1 MKRKII
7 FLSVLLFFGV
17 YLVSAQQN
25 LSVSGVVTDASDG
38 SPLVGVSVMLK
49 GTTSGTITDVN
60 GKYTLNATQGS
71 TVIFTYIGMEKQE
84 IVIKTNVINVNLH
97 SDSQMLDEV
106 VAIGYG
112 TMKKKVVTGAT
123 VQVKG
128 DDLQKLNT
136 LSSMAALQGTTSGVQ
151 ITKSDG
157 QPGDGL
163 KVVIRGI
170 GTIGNTQP
178 LYVVDGVPVG
188 NNIDYLSPSDI
199 ESIDVLKDATA
210 AIYGSRAANG
220 VVLVTTKQ
228 GSSTGKTVVSYDGT
242 YGVQN
247 IYKTEPSLNAQEYL
261 MIANEARVNSG
272 LSPFTNAYIT
282 GTTPNAT
289 NPNVPVGT
297 LVPNVPY
304 GAAILAGTNKGTNWL
319 AAFTNKNAP
328 TQSHSLN
335 ISGGN
340 TTSTYTLGVSYITQ
354 DGILGG
360 PAPSNYDRYNV
371 RFNSDHKVITNKD
384 FTVLKVGENLDL
396 SYHENQGVA
405 ASGSVYWNDINNM
418 IVSIPLQPLYD
429 PNSPGKYSYSIPF
442 DNLQANPIA
451 ALMAS
456 SRANNISKNAN
467 LVGNVYAELQ
477 PIKNLIFTTRFS
489 LTGYESSYRSFTPQS
504 NLSSTAINANDG
516 ASENM
521 SMGMS
526 WIWDNTVAYKFST
539 DQHNFSFLG
548 GTSAERDNMGDQMS
562 GANALGQYQ
571 DFAHAYLINYP
582 NVSSTLTTLGG
593 SPLLNA
599 AGYPSYGALVSYFGR
614 VNYDY
619 KGTYMLSAIV
629 RADGSSNFN
638 AGHRWGTFPSFSGGW
653 VVSNESFMK
662 DVKAIDFLKIRGSWG
677 QNGNN
682 SISPFQYLASIGSGP
697 NTTAGI
703 YPNYFFGANNKSVT
717 SVASYPS
724 LLPNLNIKWETSEQ
738 TDLGLDATFLNNRL
752 NFTFDWYNKTTKDWL
767 VTAPIPAV
775 DGAPAPAINGG
786 TIVNKGY
793 EVSLGWKDHF
803 GDFKYNI
810 TGNIAFNHNEVTQ
823 IDNSTGYIN
832 GASNV
837 FGSTDVWYRA
847 QVGYPIGYFYGY
859 KTDGIFQ
866 TTAEVKSYVN
876 SKGVEIQPNAVPGD
890 VKFVDLNGNGT
901 IDAADRTKIGDPNPA
916 YNYGVTAAFEYKG
929 FDLTVIGT
937 GVGGNQIAQC
947 TDFEDPIL
955 TNGTTDVLARWH
967 GTGTSNFLPRVTASP
982 TVNTQ
987 NFSSIYMRNGDYFKI
1002 ANLTFGYDFKRLF
1015 LKTLP
1020 VNQARL
1026 YVQVQ
1031 NLYTFTKYT
1040 GMDPEVSYAPDS
1052 WASGVD
1058 IGQYPSARTVLVG
1071 VNVKF

>member
-17 YLVSAQQN
+17 CLVSAQQN

-84 IVIKTNVINVNLH
+84 IVVKTNVINVKLH

-106 VAIGYG
+106 IAIGYG

-282 GTTPNAT
+282 GTTANAT

-297 LVPNVPY
+297 QVPNVPY

-319 AAFTNKNAP
+319 DAFTNKNAP
-328 TQSHSLN
+328 TQSHSIN

-340 TTSTYTLGVSYITQ
+340 SMSTYTLGVSYISQ

-371 RFNSDHKVITNKD
+371 RFNSEHKVITNKD
-384 FTVLKVGENLDL
+384 FTVLKVGENMDM

-429 PNSPGKYSYSIPF
+429 PNNPGKYSYSIPF
-442 DNLQANPIA
+442 ANIQANPIA

-456 SRANNISKNAN
+456 SRANNINKNYN
-467 LVGNVYAELQ
+467 VVGNVYAELQ
-477 PIKNLIFTTRFS
+477 PVKNLIFLTRFS
-489 LTGYESSYRSFTPQS
+489 LNGSASSYRSFTPQS
-504 NLSSTAINANDG
+504 NLSSTSINANDA
-516 ASENM
+516 ASQSM
-521 SMGMS
+521 SAGMG
-526 WIWDNTVAYKFST
+526 WVWENTVSYKFST
-539 DQHNFSFLG
+539 DQHNFTFLA
-548 GTSAERDNMGDQMS
+548 GTSAERDGLGESMS
-562 GANALGQYQ
+562 GSNSLGLYN
-571 DFAHAYLINYP
+571 DFAHAYLSNYP

-593 SPLLNA
+593 TPWGVSGLN
-599 AGYPSYGALVSYFGR
+599 SYFGR

-629 RADGSSNFN
+629 RADGSSNFDT
-638 AGHRWGTFPSFSGGW
+638 GHRWGTFPSFSGGW
-653 VVSNESFMK
+653 VASNESFMK
-662 DVKAIDFLKIRGSWG
+662 DIKAIDFLKIRASWG

-682 SISPFQYLASIGSGP
+682 SITPFQYLAQIGTGP
-697 NTTAGI
+697 IGTI
-703 YPNYFFGANNKSVT
+703 YPNYFYGADNKTVSSVG
-717 SVASYPS
+717 SYPA
-724 LLPNLNIKWETSEQ
+724 LLANPDVKWETSEQ

-752 NFTFDWYNKTTKDWL
+752 NFTFDFYDKMTRDWL
-767 VTAPIPAV
+767 VQAPIPAV
-775 DGAPAPAINGG
+775 DGTNPPYINGG
-786 TIVNKGY
+786 NIENKGY
-793 EVSLGWKDHF
+793 EVSLGWKDHI
-803 GDFKYNI
+803 GDFKYNF
-810 TGNIAFNHNEVTQ
+810 TGNIAFNHNEVTK
-823 IDNSTGYIN
+823 IDNGTGYIN
-832 GASNV
+832 GLTNV
-837 FGSTDVWYRA
+837 FGSSDIFYRA
-847 QVGYPIGYFYGY
+847 QVGEPIGYFYGY

-866 TTAEVKSYVN
+866 TMAEVKAYVDP
-876 SKGVEIQPNAVPGD
+876 KTHLEIQPNAVPGD

-901 IDAADRTKIGDPNPA
+901 IDANDRTKIGDPNPA
-916 YNYGVTAAFEYKG
+916 YNYGVTANFEYKG
-929 FDLTVIGT
+929 FDLSIVGT

-955 TNGTTDVLARWH
+955 SNNTTDILARWH

-982 TVNTQ
+982 TINTQ
-987 NFSSIYMRNGDYFKI
+987 YFSSIYMRNGDYFKI
-1002 ANLTFGYDFKRLF
+1002 SNVTLGYDFKKVC
-1015 LKTLP
+1015 LKNFP

>member
-1 MKRKII
+1 
-7 FLSVLLFFGV
+7 
-17 YLVSAQQN
+17 
-25 LSVSGVVTDASDG
+25 
-38 SPLVGVSVMLK
+38 
-49 GTTSGTITDVN
+49 
-60 GKYTLNATQGS
+60 
-71 TVIFTYIGMEKQE
+71 
-84 IVIKTNVINVNLH
+84 VINVNLH

-112 TMKKKVVTGAT
+112 TMKKKVITGAT

-170 GTIGNTQP
+170 GTIGNSQP

-247 IYKTEPSLNAQEYL
+247 IYKKEPSLNAQEYL

-282 GTTPNAT
+282 GSTANAT

-304 GAAILAGTNKGTNWL
+304 GAQILAGTNKGTNWL
-319 AAFTNKNAP
+319 DAFTNKNAP

-335 ISGGN
+335 VSGGN
-340 TTSTYTLGVSYITQ
+340 ATSTYTLGVSYISQ
-354 DGILGG
+354 DGIMGG

-371 RFNSDHKVITNKD
+371 RINSDHKVISNKD
-384 FTVLKVGENLDL
+384 FTVLKVGENIDM
-396 SYHENQGVA
+396 SYHQNQGVA
-405 ASGSVYWNDINNM
+405 ASGTVYWNDINNM

-429 PNSPGKYSYSIPF
+429 QNNPGKYSYAIPF

-451 ALMAS
+451 AMMAS
-456 SRANNISKNAN
+456 SRANNINKNYN
-467 LVGNVYAELQ
+467 LIGNVYAELQ
-477 PIKNLIFTTRFS
+477 PIKNLIFLTRFS
-489 LTGYESSYRSFTPQS
+489 LNGSASSYRSFTPQS

-516 ASENM
+516 ASQSM
-521 SMGMS
+521 SAGMG
-526 WIWDNTVAYKFST
+526 WIWENTVSYKFST
-539 DQHNFSFLG
+539 DQHNFSFLA
-548 GTSAERDNMGDQMS
+548 GTSAERDGLGESMS
-562 GANALGQYQ
+562 GSNSLGLYN
-571 DFAHAYLINYP
+571 DFAHAYLSNYP

-593 SPLLNA
+593 TPWGVSGLN
-599 AGYPSYGALVSYFGR
+599 SYFGR

-619 KGTYMLSAIV
+619 KGTYLLSAIV

-638 AGHRWGTFPSFSGGW
+638 TGHRWGTFPSFSGGW
-653 VVSNESFMK
+653 VASNESFMK
-662 DVKAIDFLKIRGSWG
+662 EIKAIDFLKIRGSWG

-682 SISPFQYLASIGSGP
+682 SISSFQYLAQIGTGPSG
-697 NTTAGI
+697 TV
-703 YPNYFFGANNKSVT
+703 YPNYFYGANNKTVT
-717 SVASYPS
+717 SVGSYPAI
-724 LLPNLNIKWETSEQ
+724 LPNLDIKWETSEQ

-752 NFTFDWYNKTTKDWL
+752 NFTFDYYDKITRDWL
-767 VTAPIPAV
+767 VQAPIPAV
-775 DGAPAPAINGG
+775 DGTNPPYINGG
-786 TIVNKGY
+786 NIENKGY

-810 TGNIAFNHNEVTQ
+810 TGNIAFNHNEVTKLA
-823 IDNSTGYIN
+823 NSTGIIN
-832 GASNV
+832 GATNV
-837 FGSTDVWYRA
+837 FGSSDIFYRA

-866 TTAEVKSYVN
+866 TTAEVKAYVDP
-876 SKGVEIQPNAVPGD
+876 KTHLEIQPNAVPGD

-901 IDAADRTKIGDPNPA
+901 IDANDRTKIGDPNPA
-916 YNYGVTAAFEYKG
+916 YNYGVTANFEYKG
-929 FDLTVIGT
+929 FDLSVVGT

-955 TNGTTDVLARWH
+955 SNNTTDILARWH

-982 TVNTQ
+982 TINTQ
-987 NFSSIYMRNGDYFKI
+987 YFSDIYMRNGDYFKI
-1002 ANLTFGYDFKRLF
+1002 ANLTLGYDFKRLF

>member
-7 FLSVLLFFGV
+7 FLSVLLLFGV

-60 GKYTLNATQGS
+60 GKYSLNTSQGS
-71 TVIFTYIGMEKQE
+71 TIIFTFIGMEKQE
-84 IVIKTNVINVNLH
+84 IVAKTNVINVKLQ
-97 SDSQMLDEV
+97 SDSRLLDEV
-106 VAIGYG
+106 VAVGYG
-112 TMKKKVVTGAT
+112 TQRKKIVTGAT

-136 LSSMAALQGTTSGVQ
+136 TSSMAALQGTTSGVQ

-163 KVVIRGI
+163 KVVIRGV
-170 GTIGNTQP
+170 GTIGETQP

-228 GSSTGKTVVSYDGT
+228 GTGNGKTVVSYDGS

-247 IYKTEPSLNAQEYL
+247 VYKKSPLLNAQEYL

-272 LSPFTNAYIT
+272 LSPFSNAYIT
-282 GTTPNAT
+282 GTSQNAT
-289 NPNVPVGT
+289 GKTVA
-297 LVPNVPY
+297 NVPY
-304 GAAILAGTNKGTNWL
+304 GAEILAGTNKGTNWFD
-319 AAFTNKNAP
+319 AFTNKNAP
-328 TQSHSLN
+328 VQNHSLN

-340 TTSTYTLGVSYITQ
+340 ANNTYTLGISYVNQ
-354 DGILGG
+354 DGIMGG

-371 RFNSDHKVITNKD
+371 RMNSDHKIISNKD

-396 SYHENQGVA
+396 SYNQHQGVA
-405 ASGSVYWNDINNM
+405 ASGSVYWNDVNNM
-418 IVSIPLQPLYD
+418 ITAIPLQPLYD
-429 PNSPGKYSYSIPF
+429 PSTPGKYSYSIPF
-442 DNLQANPIA
+442 ANLQSNPIA
-451 ALMAS
+451 ALMSS
-456 SRANNISKNAN
+456 SRANNLSKGYNV
-467 LVGNVYAELQ
+467 VGNVYAELQ
-477 PIKNLIFTTRFS
+477 PIKNLIFLTRFS
-489 LTGYESSYRSFTPQS
+489 LNGSASSYRAFTPQY
-504 NLSSTAINANDG
+504 NLSATAINANDNTTQ
-516 ASENM
+516 SM
-521 SMGMS
+521 SAGMG
-526 WIWDNTVAYKFST
+526 WVWENTVSYKFST
-539 DQHNFSFLG
+539 DQHNFSFLA
-548 GTSAERDNMGDQMS
+548 GTSAQRDGLGESMS
-562 GANALGQYQ
+562 GTNALGLYQ
-571 DFAHAYLINYP
+571 DFAHAYLTNYT
-582 NVSSTLTTLGG
+582 NISSTLTTLTGTPWG
-593 SPLLNA
+593 ISSLN
-599 AGYPSYGALVSYFGR
+599 SYFGR

-629 RADGSSNFN
+629 RSDGSSKFN
-638 AGHRWGTFPSFSGGW
+638 TGHRWGTFPSFSGGW

-662 DVKAIDFLKIRGSWG
+662 DIKAIDFLKVRASWG

-682 SISPFQYLASIGSGP
+682 SVSPFQYLAQIGT
-697 NTTAGI
+697 NYNATTSI
-703 YPNYFFGANNKSVT
+703 YPNYYFGADNKTISSVG
-717 SVASYPS
+717 SYPA

-738 TDLGLDATFLNNRL
+738 TDLGLDATLLNNRL
-752 NFTFDWYNKTTKDWL
+752 NFTFDYYKKVTKDWL

-775 DGAPAPAINGG
+775 DGAGAPAINGG
-786 TIVNKGY
+786 IIENKGY
-793 EVSLGWKDHF
+793 EFSLGWRDHI
-803 GDFKYNI
+803 GDFKYNFS
-810 TGNIAFNHNEVTQ
+810 GNISFNHNEVTS
-823 IDNSTGYIN
+823 INNGTGYID
-832 GASNV
+832 GANNV
-837 FGSTDVWYRA
+837 FGNSDTWYRA

-866 TTAEVKSYVN
+866 NVAQVKAYVN
-876 SKGVEIQPNAVPGD
+876 KDGKEIMPNAVPGD
-890 VKFVDLNGNGT
+890 VKFVDVNGNGT

-916 YNYGVTAAFEYKG
+916 FNYGVTARFEYKG
-929 FDLTVIGT
+929 FDLSIVGT

-955 TNGTTDVLARWH
+955 SNNTTDILGRWH
-967 GTGTSNFLPRVTASP
+967 GEGTSNLLPRVTSSP
-982 TVNTQ
+982 TINTQ
-987 NFSSIYMRNGDYFKI
+987 YFSSIYMRNGDYFKI
-1002 ANLTFGYDFKRLF
+1002 SNLTLGYDFVKLF
-1015 LKTLP
+1015 HNSIP

-1040 GMDPEVSYAPDS
+1040 GMDPEVSYAPNS
-1052 WASGVD
+1052 WASGID